1 MYVCLIA
8 AEQLARITQ
17 RISSFSL
24 MELEL
29 DISYLNQVKSLRNAN
44 KDNDSLCNMNG
55 DAVMLPT
62 YLAEH
67 NE

>member
-1 MYVCLIA
+1 MYVCLTA

-17 RISSFSL
+17 RIILFSL
-24 MELEL
+24 MELEP
-29 DISYLNQVKSLRNAN
+29 DISYLNQVKSPRNAN
-44 KDNDSLCNMNG
+44 KDNDSLRNMNE
-55 DAVMLPT
+55 DAVMPPT

>member
-17 RISSFSL
+17 RICSFSL
-24 MELEL
+24 MELEP
-29 DISYLNQVKSLRNAN
+29 DISYLNQVKPPRNAN
-44 KDNDSLCNMNG
+44 KDYSLCNMNE
-55 DAVMLPT
+55 DAVMPPT
-62 YLAEH
+62 YLSEH